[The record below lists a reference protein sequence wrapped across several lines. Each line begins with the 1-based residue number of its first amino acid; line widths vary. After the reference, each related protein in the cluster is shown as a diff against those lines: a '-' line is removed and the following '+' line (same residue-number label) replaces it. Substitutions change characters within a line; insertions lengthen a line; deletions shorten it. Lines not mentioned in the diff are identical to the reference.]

1 MGKGIAR
8 KILFGL
14 LLTGAIMIVTTSP
27 YFLQNI
33 AKAYLKNKKYKNS
46 DKRKI
51 AQTFSYL
58 KINQLIVLKEEGDK
72 ITVELTEKGKRK
84 VKQYQFDEL
93 KITKPEKWD
102 QKWRIVIFDIPDKK
116 RVARNVLRDKLKKLD
131 FFQLQ
136 KSVWAHPY
144 PCENEIQLLTEIFQI
159 SPFIN
164 IIIADRISND
174 IKAKTH
180 FNLL

>member
-72 ITVELTEKGKRK
+72 TFVDDSAAALIL
-84 VKQYQFDEL
+84 QSFL
-93 KITKPEKWD
+93 
-102 QKWRIVIFDIPDKK
+102 DKK
-116 RVARNVLRDKLKKLD
+116 N
-131 FFQLQ
+131 
-136 KSVWAHPY
+136 
-144 PCENEIQLLTEIFQI
+144 N
-159 SPFIN
+159 N
-164 IIIADRISND
+164 GII
-174 IKAKTH
+174 
-180 FNLL
+180 